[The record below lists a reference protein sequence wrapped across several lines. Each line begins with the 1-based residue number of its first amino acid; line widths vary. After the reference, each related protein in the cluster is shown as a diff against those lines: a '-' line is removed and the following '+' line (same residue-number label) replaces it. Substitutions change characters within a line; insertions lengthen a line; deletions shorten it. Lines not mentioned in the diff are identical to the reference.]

1 MKSKWDGIERRK
13 SLRAAAEALVANL
26 SPKPMTARP
35 IEALMHELIVHKI
48 ELEMQNEELRRTH
61 IALEEAR
68 DRYMDLYEFAPV
80 GYLTITPE
88 GLISEINVTGSELL
102 AVVRNTAINR
112 RFSTFVSP
120 EDSDTWHRQFISLM
134 EHAIGQKQSFSLK
147 MTRADGTM
155 FYAHLDCLYRETQ
168 DTPPILRVAMTDNG
182 DINTAE
188 NK

>member
-35 IEALMHELIVHKI
+35 IEALMHELIVHQDRI
-48 ELEMQNEELRRTH
+48 EMQNEELRRNH

-102 AVVRNTAINR
+102 GVVRI
-112 RFSTFVSP
+112 
-120 EDSDTWHRQFISLM
+120 Q
-134 EHAIGQKQSFSLK
+134 
-147 MTRADGTM
+147 
-155 FYAHLDCLYRETQ
+155 
-168 DTPPILRVAMTDNG
+168 
-182 DINTAE
+182 
-188 NK
+188 